1 VRAATF
7 GGPHPAPVA
16 DAPDVTRLL
25 RDHAA
30 GRPAAGGPLLAA
42 IYDELRQI
50 ARARLRGE
58 RDHHT
63 LSTTGLVHEAYLR
76 LVDVTQV
83 EWRDRAHFYGAA
95 AGVMRRVLIDWA
107 RARTAEKRG
116 GEAAALSLDALVQDG
131 VLPGGPP
138 SPVPA
143 DDLLALDEALDTL
156 ARLSARQARVVECR
170 FFAGLTIEET
180 AEALGVSAKT
190 VKQDWRLARTWLYA
204 QIRPG
209 PAAGEAADG

>member
-1 VRAATF
+1 MP
-7 GGPHPAPVA
+7 G
-16 DAPDVTRLL
+16 APDVTRLL

-58 RDHHT
+58 REDHT

-76 LVDVTQV
+76 LVDVTRV

-116 GEAAALSLDALVQDG
+116 GEAAALSLDALVQNG
-131 VLPGGPP
+131 ELPDGPP
-138 SPVPA
+138 APVPA
-143 DDLLALDEALDTL
+143 GDLLALDEALDTL

-209 PAAGEAADG
+209 AAASSPAEG

>member
-1 VRAATF
+1 
-7 GGPHPAPVA
+7 VA

-76 LVDVTQV
+76 LVDVTRV

-116 GEAAALSLDALVQDG
+116 GEAAALSLDALVQNG
-131 VLPGGPP
+131 ELPDGPP

-209 PAAGEAADG
+209 PAAGESGDG